1 MPEKTSKTGK
11 AYKVGDKSFTWTT
24 DSGDTVKIPLR
35 LQMKTLRAMSGRD
48 LDDIETMF
56 DLIDAVAPGQEA
68 VIDEQDVNDF
78 QEMFTTWQKEYTAL
92 TGSTLGE

>member
-1 MPEKTSKTGK
+1 MPEKTTESGKT
-11 AYKVGDKSFTWTT
+11 YKVSDKSFTWTT
-24 DSGDTVKIPLR
+24 DADGTVKIPLR
-35 LQMKTLRAMSGRD
+35 LKMKTLRAMSGRN
-48 LDDIETMF
+48 LDDLETMF

-78 QEMFTTWQKEYTAL
+78 QAMFAAWQKEYNDL